1 MSLKEFL
8 KDKRSSLSDS
18 SINTYSS
25 LLRSLY
31 KRIWDGNV
39 DPKKFKD
46 TKKVME
52 ALKDV
57 PPNKRKTTLS
67 ALVIATG
74 EDAYRDMMLNDIKL
88 YNQQIS
94 KQEKSEQ
101 QEKNWVTQDEVKA
114 KYMELQRRALK
125 LYKGGNP
132 SNSELQEI
140 QNFIILALLSGV
152 NIPVRRSKDFVDFK
166 IRNINKDQDN
176 YISDDAKELVF
187 NSYKTAKHYGTQKIK
202 LPTILR
208 NILKKWIQV
217 NPSDYLLIDSR
228 LHPLGGVESN
238 STNGAVKLNQRLE
251 RIFNKKVGVNG
262 LRHSI
267 LTDKFGDQD
276 DEIKKTMRD
285 MGSSA
290 AQLTTYVKNDD

>member
-8 KDKRSSLSDS
+8 KEKRSSLSDS
-18 SINTYSS
+18 SLTTYSS

-31 KRIWDGNV
+31 KRIWDGEI

-46 TKKVME
+46 TNRIME

-57 PPNKRKTTLS
+57 PPNNRKTTLS

-74 EDAYRDMMLNDIKL
+74 EDAYRDMMLNDIKS

-94 KQEKSEQ
+94 KQEKTEQ
-101 QEKNWVTQDEVKA
+101 QEKNWVTQEEVKN
-114 KYMELQRRALK
+114 KYIELQRRAMK
-125 LYKGGNP
+125 LYKSANI
-132 SNSELQEI
+132 SNADLQEI

-166 IRNINKDQDN
+166 IRNINKEQDN

-228 LHPLGGVESN
+228 GNPLGGVESN

-267 LTDKFGDQD
+267 LTHKFGDQD
-276 DEIKKTMRD
+276 AEVKKTMRD

-290 AQLTTYVKNDD
+290 QQLTTYVKNDD

>member
-8 KDKRSSLSDS
+8 KEKRSSLSDS
-18 SINTYSS
+18 SLTTYSS

-31 KRIWDGNV
+31 KRIWDGEI

-46 TKKVME
+46 TKRIME

-74 EDAYRDMMLNDIKL
+74 EDAYRDMMLNDIKS

-94 KQEKSEQ
+94 KQEKTEQ
-101 QEKNWVTQDEVKA
+101 QEKNWVTQEEVKT
-114 KYMELQRRALK
+114 KYIELQRKAMK
-125 LYKGGNP
+125 LYKSANI
-132 SNSELQEI
+132 SNADLQEI

-166 IRNINKDQDN
+166 IRNINKEQDN

-228 LHPLGGVESN
+228 GNPLGGVESN

-267 LTDKFGDQD
+267 LTHKFGEQD
-276 DEIKKTMRD
+276 EEVKKTMRD

-290 AQLTTYVKNDD
+290 QQLTTYVKNDD

>member
-8 KDKRSSLSDS
+8 KEKRSSLSDS
-18 SINTYSS
+18 SLTTYSS

-31 KRIWDGNV
+31 KRIWDGDI

-46 TKKVME
+46 TKRIME

-74 EDAYRDMMLNDIKL
+74 EDAYRDMMLNDIKS

-94 KQEKSEQ
+94 KQEKTEQ
-101 QEKNWVTQDEVKA
+101 QEKNWVTQEEVKS
-114 KYMELQRRALK
+114 KYLELQRKAMK
-125 LYKGGNP
+125 LYKSANI
-132 SNSELQEI
+132 SNADLQEI

-166 IRNINKDQDN
+166 IRNINKEQDN

-228 LHPLGGVESN
+228 GNPLGGIESN

-267 LTDKFGDQD
+267 LTHKFGDQD
-276 DEIKKTMRD
+276 EEVKKTMRD

-290 AQLTTYVKNDD
+290 QQLTTYVKNDD